1 MKKVTKV
8 TTPTIATSGALQAK
22 TDAAI
27 SAFKTLITNL
37 KATNDEAAA
46 AKAANAEAMNKLA
59 AENAAL
65 DALTAQNDKIV
76 KNVETLLN
84 V

>member
-1 MKKVTKV
+1 MKKVTK
-8 TTPTIATSGALQAK
+8 TTSTIATSTALQAK

-27 SAFKTLITNL
+27 SAFKSLISNL
-37 KATNDEAAA
+37 RATNEEAAA
-46 AKAANAEAMNKLA
+46 AKAANTDAMNKLA

-76 KNVETLLN
+76 KNVENLLN

>member
-1 MKKVTKV
+1 MKKVIK
-8 TTPTIATSGALQAK
+8 TTSTISTSAALQAK

-27 SAFKTLITNL
+27 SAFKSLISNL
-37 KATNDEAAA
+37 RATNEEAAA
-46 AKAANAEAMNKLA
+46 AKAANTDAINKLV

-65 DALTAQNDKIV
+65 DVLTAQNDKIV
-76 KNVETLLN
+76 KNVENLLN